1 VFFSKTSRHR
11 RPLPDLPS
19 SNPQL
24 PGCDNAYV
32 KYAIVHGDDWTHLDG
47 PEDGIS
53 QITRKNSGD
62 PEQKLVW
69 NFPVEVTYKSTNAF
83 GWPQLVLSV
92 FEIDAFGRDVVRGY
106 GCIHLPVA
114 HGQFTRKV
122 PLFKPLSATIVQQ
135 ARDRRSSTLLRLL
148 FHPSLG
154 FKLDRDARAERFQL
168 TDATAQR
175 LARSTTDRSRASS
188 ADGRRSFRTQSS
200 PRWARAGR

>member
-1 VFFSKTSRHR
+1 MFFSKTSRHR

-19 SNPQL
+19 SNPPL

-135 ARDRRSSTLLRLL
+135 ARDRRPPPFFVFFFTR
-148 FHPSLG
+148 PSVSNLI
-154 FKLDRDARAERFQL
+154 
-168 TDATAQR
+168 ATPAQ
-175 LARSTTDRSRASS
+175 S
-188 ADGRRSFRTQSS
+188 AFN
-200 PRWARAGR
+200 